1 MFIGDLIG
9 MTFESID
16 EMIALIEKEFVYPVT
31 DCGDSLIGIND
42 GEEYGGAKICYE
54 FYYSFRNDKFEI
66 TKFADGELIE

>member
-9 MTFESID
+9 MTFDSIE

-42 GEEYGGAKICYE
+42 GEEYGGECQDSSGLVLVGNE
-54 FYYSFRNDKFEI
+54 
-66 TKFADGELIE
+66 

>member
-9 MTFESID
+9 MTFDSIE

-42 GEEYGGAKICYE
+42 GEEYGGVKICNE
-54 FYYSFRNDKFEI
+54 FYYSHVNGKFERRY
-66 TKFADGELIE
+66 KQ